1 MNPLDVGSLPKVE
14 LHLHLDCSLSHSG
27 VRRLRPSVTRDE
39 YMRDYVAPARCTDLA
54 EFLSCVPRILAVLQT
69 TDGLQ
74 VMVEDVFE
82 QLQRDCVIYAE
93 LRFAPL
99 LHLGQ
104 GLTPE
109 RVVETVDATVD
120 AMVKKTGIEARV
132 ILCTLRHFSEQQSLT
147 TAHLAHAFNDRRVS
161 GIDLA
166 GDEAGFPIAP
176 HAAAFR
182 YAHEHGLHTT
192 AHAGESR
199 GAESVWETLQ
209 TLNPARIGHGIRS
222 IEDPR
227 LVDHLRA
234 TSTHLEVCPSS
245 NVQTGASASWP
256 QHPID
261 RLRVAGVPLSV
272 NTDTRGLTPV
282 TLAKEY
288 GLLTK
293 HFGWT
298 ADHLLASNRAALHH
312 AFADETTRAQLLSR
326 MTTLPAR
333 PHQ

>member
-1 MNPLDVGSLPKVE
+1 VNPLDVGGLPKVE
-14 LHLHLDCSLSHSG
+14 LHLHLDCSLSHRG
-27 VRRLRPSVTRDE
+27 VRQLRPSVTRDE

-54 EFLSCVPRILAVLQT
+54 EFLSCVPRILALLQT
-69 TDGLQ
+69 TEGLQ
-74 VMVEDVFE
+74 AMVEDVFE
-82 QLQRDCVIYAE
+82 QLQQDGVIYAE

-99 LHLGQ
+99 LHVEH

-120 AMVKKTGIEARV
+120 AMVRKTGIEARV

-147 TAHLAHAFNDRRVS
+147 TAQLAHEFDDRHIA

-182 YAHEHGLHTT
+182 YAHDHGLHTT
-192 AHAGESR
+192 AHAGESG

-209 TLNPARIGHGIRS
+209 ALRPARIGHGIRS

-227 LVDHLRA
+227 LVDHLRT

-256 QHPID
+256 RHPID
-261 RLRVAGVPLSV
+261 RLRTAGVPLSV
-272 NTDTRGLTPV
+272 NTDTRGLTPA
-282 TLAKEY
+282 TLTKEY
-288 GLLTK
+288 RLLAK

-298 ADHLLASNRAALHH
+298 AEQLLASNRAALHH
-312 AFADETTRAQLLSR
+312 AFVDDTMRARLLSR
-326 MTTLPAR
+326 VEAAV
-333 PHQ
+333 